1 MIITPNKWKKMM
13 TKKYKIYKRTV
24 HEDRGIYVSFGTQ
37 EDVKDWKEE
46 EQEWI
51 EQDLGVGDDTI
62 EQLGITSSDPNIGKI
77 LNLIND
83 NIDKY

>member
-1 MIITPNKWKKMM
+1 M
-13 TKKYKIYKRTV
+13 TKHYKIYKRTV
-24 HEDRGIYVSFGTQ
+24 HEDRGIHISFGTT

-62 EQLGITSSDPNIGKI
+62 EELKITSTDPNIGKI
-77 LNLIND
+77 LGVINAHIREV
-83 NIDKY
+83 IDD